1 MAIKDFNDA
10 ELMKNKNSLGLAK
23 KTESTNDGQNLV
35 KPTICVRKAFW
46 NCSNKLTR
54 AKHLIEKRLKFLK

>member
-23 KTESTNDGQNLV
+23 KQNQQMMD
-35 KPTICVRKAFW
+35 KI
-46 NCSNKLTR
+46 
-54 AKHLIEKRLKFLK
+54 